1 MLLSLTF
8 PCSQNNISKKKKT
21 DLTKQTS
28 GLALVTS
35 HNECK
40 PMTESYV
47 ITKCGS
53 LQQNTTLTAGSQKK
67 LTLAKKKIMQ
77 IVVDKSLSTALLKR

>member
-1 MLLSLTF
+1 MV
-8 PCSQNNISKKKKT
+8 I
-21 DLTKQTS
+21 
-28 GLALVTS
+28 S

-53 LQQNTTLTAGSQKK
+53 LQQNTTLTVGSQKK
-67 LTLAKKKIMQ
+67 LTFAKKKKMEM
-77 IVVDKSLSTALLKR
+77 VVDKILMIPLL